1 MTRHSPESAPN
12 AQRPLTGDTPGIKD
26 RVGRIEQHGVEFIPE
41 EERHSSPRNLTSIL
55 FGGSLTFS
63 VIIIGWFPVSFG
75 LGWWQAASAV
85 VVGSAVGAALLAPTG
100 LMGPR
105 SGTNNPV
112 ASGAFFGVAGR
123 LIGSI
128 LEASASVAFA
138 ALSIWTGGDALAG
151 ALTRFFGL
159 TDTDTVRL
167 IAYAVLA
174 VVVTIVSVLGHSSM
188 VFCQRVMIPTAGACL
203 IVGLFVFGGHFDPD
217 YTGTHEY
224 ALGSMPAAWLLSA
237 LLCASTVASYGPYAG
252 DWTRHISPRK
262 HPDISIARALFIG
275 GLFGM
280 GGPFMWGV
288 FTSVA
293 LFAGAVPGA
302 DTSYVLALVD
312 ASPLWFVPAL
322 IYVGLASGTAQAV
335 INTYGTGL
343 DTSAIIPKLNR
354 VQATLLACSLATIL
368 VYLGHFN
375 SALANGVAVFLT
387 LLACSSIPWI
397 VILTIGHFHR
407 RGYYRTDD
415 LQVFNRG
422 EKGGVYWFTGGLN
435 FVGIGVW
442 LVALTAGLMFTNNQW
457 FTGPGAA
464 LLGGL
469 DTGFLVAGVVAAAL
483 YPLALRMYPERPELF
498 RPLPDATTPR
508 KG

>member
-1 MTRHSPESAPN
+1 MYPSKRAGRRNPDTVN
-12 AQRPLTGDTPGIKD
+12 AHIAKD
-26 RVGRIEQHGVEFIPE
+26 RAGRIEQYGVEYIPE
-41 EERHSSPRNLTSIL
+41 DERRSTPRNLTNIL

-75 LGWWQAASAV
+75 LSWWQAASAV
-85 VVGSAVGAALLAPTG
+85 IIGSAVGAALLAPTG

-112 ASGAFFGVAGR
+112 TSGAFFGVAGR

-159 TDTDTVRL
+159 TDLEPVRL
-167 IAYAVLA
+167 SAYAVLA
-174 VVVTIVSVLGHSSM
+174 VVVTAVSVLGHSSM
-188 VFCQRVMIPTAGACL
+188 VLCQKLMIPTAGTCL
-203 IVGLFVFGGHFDPD
+203 IIGLFVYGRHFDPG
-217 YTGTHEY
+217 YPGTGEY
-224 ALGSMPAAWLLSA
+224 ALGSLPAAWLLSA

-252 DWTRHISPRK
+252 DWTRHISPK
-262 HPDISIARALFIG
+262 THAPKAILRAMFVG

-288 FTSVA
+288 FTATVLYA
-293 LFAGAVPGA
+293 NAVPEAG
-302 DTSYVLALVD
+302 TSYVLALIN
-312 ASPLWFVPAL
+312 AAPPWFVPAL
-322 IYVGLASGTAQAV
+322 IYVGLASGMAQAV
-335 INTYGTGL
+335 VNTYGTGL

-354 VQATLLACSLATIL
+354 VQATLLACGIATLL
-368 VYLGHFN
+368 VYVGHFYAAIA
-375 SALANGVAVFLT
+375 SGVAVFLS

-397 VILTIGHFHR
+397 VILTVGHFHR
-407 RGYYRTDD
+407 RGYYHVDD

-422 EKGGVYWFTGGLN
+422 EKGGIYWFTGGLN

-442 LVALTAGLMFTNNQW
+442 AAAFGAGLLFNANEW
-457 FTGPGAA
+457 FVAPGAR

-469 DTGFLVAGVVAAAL
+469 DTGFLVAGGVAALL
-483 YPLALRMYPERPELF
+483 YPLALKMFPERAILF
-498 RPLPDATTPR
+498 GPAAQQATPASLGR
-508 KG
+508 